1 MGDAGLRLWN
11 PGAGVGRFKMRGLT
25 LWPAVRRFEIR
36 LSRGEWV
43 RPERGL
49 LRNSISGIV
58 HLVFGRQ
65 ITSHRWFLKIWSD
78 IDRPANLHAIRHRW
92 GGHPGERDVQCA
104 ILIGDVNAECLR
116 ISAFTEVAH
125 QYVSRFVRFQKN
137 SFNGLHVKQV
147 VAAI

>member
-1 MGDAGLRLWN
+1 M
-11 PGAGVGRFKMRGLT
+11 GRFKMRGLA
-25 LWPAVRRFEIR
+25 LRSAVRRFGIR

-49 LRNSISGIV
+49 LRSSISGIV

-65 ITSHRWFLKIWSD
+65 ITTHRWFLKIWSD
-78 IDRPANLHAIRHRW
+78 IDRPTNLRAIRQLW
-92 GGHPGERDVQCA
+92 GDHPGERDVQCA
-104 ILIGDVNAECLR
+104 FLIRDVKAEYLR
-116 ISAFTEVAH
+116 RSAFTEVAH